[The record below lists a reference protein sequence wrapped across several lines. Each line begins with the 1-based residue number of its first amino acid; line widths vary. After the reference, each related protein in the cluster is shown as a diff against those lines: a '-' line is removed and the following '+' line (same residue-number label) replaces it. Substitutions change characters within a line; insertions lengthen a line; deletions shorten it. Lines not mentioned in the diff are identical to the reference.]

1 MSNRR
6 FSQIWKKNLNYI
18 QSYHSMP
25 MTIVFEEDRQEYIE
39 SLIKTRKEENIQI
52 FLDFMESQHL
62 KFLNEEIRKLQQIPS
77 PKKGNKRDIRLI
89 F

>member
-39 SLIKTRKEENIQI
+39 SLIETRKEENIQI
-52 FLDFMESQHL
+52 FLDFMDSQHL
-62 KFLNEEIRKLQQIPS
+62 KFLNAEIKKLQQVQQ
-77 PKKGNKRDIRLI
+77 PKKEKKRNIRLI